1 MSMSSD
7 NYYSDDSSGF
17 STGEHIQRRANR
29 ERYMYHGSAGPGSRD
44 VGTQMK
50 THYILDPQQ
59 YFARV
64 RDVGTQTRENANH
77 VIYNPRILSN
87 SYSEAKQLK
96 KQDKEYSFV
105 YDRDKEELYRVRIRL
120 KPRDGGR
127 EYDSGSI
134 RSFNSVEDSK
144 FSHSIDELFD
154 DSGYTRTVGTQMS
167 TKYIVQES
175 RPKAIVRDVGI
186 QTKLANKYAPS
197 QNEMDQMRR
206 SRLPLSKNVV
216 CSLPK
221 TWRNGSEMS
230 ASDTGY
236 MSDFNRA
243 CKVSSAPARSER
255 LYETLRQSRSA
266 HYDRSDSYRG
276 FDRKNKGSFRGSNK
290 RDAYL
295 VNSKGSKLFRNV
307 TMEKEKL
314 EEQALIP
321 HSDSNRRRR
330 GSVSERSV
338 STQYSVSNGRSR
350 SKRNSKNREESFE
363 LSNFEY
369 LGEHSSVR
377 LKSEISSTSTQ
388 TVTDLGGPK
397 VFRNPARIVDSEQLS
412 TDCQPLTVGTSV
424 THHVSDSESG
434 IEILCD
440 PPMLAQEKGNM
451 YTRDF
456 TPTPV
461 EMVQSSHH
469 PYRPKESPRREV
481 STTATTVS
489 TDERS
494 PSRPDADIKDD
505 RSHSVE
511 IGSEPDVM
519 LAEFVEKPV
528 KKPRVRKVKVF
539 LNACGRFNH
548 L

>member
-7 NYYSDDSSGF
+7 DYYSDDSSGF
-17 STGEHIQRRANR
+17 SVGEHNQRRADR

-120 KPRDGGR
+120 KPCDGGR

-388 TVTDLGGPK
+388 TVTDLRGPK

-461 EMVQSSHH
+461 EMVQSSRH

-505 RSHSVE
+505 RSHSME

-539 LNACGRFNH
+539 K
-548 L
+548 

>member
-1 MSMSSD
+1 MSMSGD
-7 NYYSDDSSGF
+7 DYHSDDSSGF
-17 STGEHIQRRANR
+17 SVGEHIQRRADR

-134 RSFNSVEDSK
+134 RSSNSVEDSK

-388 TVTDLGGPK
+388 TVTDLRGPK

-461 EMVQSSHH
+461 EMVQSSRH

-494 PSRPDADIKDD
+494 PSRPDTDIKDD

-539 LNACGRFNH
+539 KCMRKV
-548 L
+548 